1 MDDVNVILLTVDRAM
16 DIMDGVEK
24 NVCELESCV
33 VNELRGVLGE
43 LENQSRQ
50 RNNYFDRYYSYDDY
64 VFSATSRGDDLE
76 NEFRRLCDKVIELT
90 GMSKR
95 IMGTYIRKLNLI
107 GNHGSNQVLASN
119 NSGIKYFIVVINSER
134 YPQTA
139 AHITRALEKGLPEIV
154 TLDRGGAADRRKE
167 SLKNVNAVSLYDR
180 DEWPMAIFKEGGSGA
195 DVEYVEAKDNRG
207 AGSSLGWQMKSFQD
221 GSRVRIRVI

>member
-33 VNELRGVLGE
+33 VNELCGVLGE

-107 GNHGSNQVLASN
+107 GNYGSNQVLASN
-119 NSGIKYFIVVINSER
+119 NSGIKYFIVVIDSER

-139 AHITRALEKGLPEIV
+139 AHIIPNEI
-154 TLDRGGAADRRKE
+154 
-167 SLKNVNAVSLYDR
+167 
-180 DEWPMAIFKEGGSGA
+180 
-195 DVEYVEAKDNRG
+195 
-207 AGSSLGWQMKSFQD
+207 
-221 GSRVRIRVI
+221 